1 MFLIYCNDLG
11 QGRFIGDL
19 NAFADDKALTYIG
32 PSKYDLFDTYFFI
45 WYNALIIINLM
56 LTVWL

>member
-1 MFLIYCNDLG
+1 MFLIYWHNLS

-32 PSKYDLFDTYFFI
+32 PSKSDLILIYLFDI
-45 WYNALIIINLM
+45 MHWI
-56 LTVWL
+56 